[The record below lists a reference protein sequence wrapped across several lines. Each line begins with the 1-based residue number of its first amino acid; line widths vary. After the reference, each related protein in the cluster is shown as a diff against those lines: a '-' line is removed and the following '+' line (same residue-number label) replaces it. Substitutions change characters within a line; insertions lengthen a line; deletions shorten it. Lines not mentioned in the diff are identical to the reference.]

1 MAVSHCP
8 GQNRRYWKPEDIV
21 SVACPACGLEIE
33 LFKDEGRRRCPGC
46 GIWVTNPRVAES
58 CASWC
63 SFAEDCLGVRFHDAG
78 RKSETSGT
86 HDPSEKLIT
95 SLSKTFGLRKDES
108 VMLFKVT
115 QAVNGHFSPGDWD
128 PAVVKVLSVLVAFS
142 RLRTDA
148 PDSGTAGSPHPSFK
162 ELLHK
167 LPDILA
173 ACGMSRETV
182 EEIIEIFTGTN
193 EAGDRK
199 GIEPGGAI
207 DTVIDEV
214 IEKACPEE

>member
-8 GQNRRYWKPEDIV
+8 GQNRRYWKPEDIL
-21 SVACPACGLEIE
+21 SLACPACGLEIE

-78 RKSETSGT
+78 RKRGTSGIQ
-86 HDPSEKLIT
+86 DPSEKLIT
-95 SLSKTFGLRKDES
+95 SLSEMFDLRKDES
-108 VMLFKVT
+108 VVLFKVT

-128 PAVVKVLSVLVAFS
+128 PAVVKVLSVLIAFI
-142 RLRTDA
+142 RLRIDTL
-148 PDSGTAGSPHPSFK
+148 DSGTSEPPYLSFK
-162 ELLHK
+162 EFLHK

-173 ACGMSRETV
+173 ACGIPRETV
-182 EEIIEIFTGTN
+182 EEIIEIFAGTN
-193 EAGDRK
+193 DAGRREGD
-199 GIEPGGAI
+199 GVGTAI
-207 DTVIDEV
+207 DSVIDEI

>member
-63 SFAEDCLGVRFHDAG
+63 SFAEDCLGVRFGDDG
-78 RKSETSGT
+78 V

-95 SLSKTFGLRKDES
+95 SLSEMFDLRKDES
-108 VMLFKVT
+108 VVLFKVT

-128 PAVVKVLSVLVAFS
+128 PAVVKVLSVLIAFV

-148 PDSGTAGSPHPSFK
+148 SDSGNAEPSYPSFK
-162 ELLHK
+162 KFLHK

-173 ACGMSRETV
+173 ACGIPRETV
-182 EEIIEIFTGTN
+182 EEIIEIFAGTN
-193 EAGDRK
+193 GAGDRK
-199 GIEPGGAI
+199 GIQPRGAI
-207 DTVIDEV
+207 DSVIDKV
-214 IEKACPEE
+214 IEKACLGEYGGAT